1 MAFILIQGFYPEPN
15 PDNSLQYEADVSAH
29 LETSVLAVMGWSS
42 QTDVPPGD
50 HDLTTA
56 QASEIFS
63 ILGESFRSDLIYG
76 IGLCRS

>member
-1 MAFILIQGFYPEPN
+1 MAFMLIQGFYPEPN
-15 PDNSLQYEADVSAH
+15 PDNSLQYEADVSAY
-29 LETSVLAVMGWSS
+29 LETSGLAVMGWSS

-56 QASEIFS
+56 QASEILS
-63 ILGESFRSDLIYG
+63 IPGEPFRPDLIYG